1 MKYDITRLEPTT
13 FYRLFTNTD
22 RTALSIY
29 TVKNQKLTYT
39 FETKDEFEEFAKA
52 LNNYS
57 RKHCTGVVIYV
68 DDSQI

>member
-1 MKYDITRLEPTT
+1 MKYDISKLEPNT

-22 RTALSIY
+22 RTVLSIY

-39 FETKDEFEEFAKA
+39 FDNKEEFETFTKA

-68 DDSQI
+68 DNSQI